1 MLDYTG
7 ANTHVAGQT
16 YTISSMAQS
25 SAFQNHNK
33 VCVVRSM
40 WLRAVPR
47 WRGKH
52 AEPTPEGQRRAHA
65 PVSNE
70 SVGYDKASRSDP
82 PQRAAEEKT
91 KRG

>member
-1 MLDYTG
+1 
-7 ANTHVAGQT
+7 
-16 YTISSMAQS
+16 MAQS

-52 AEPTPEGQRRAHA
+52 AEPTPEGQRRAYRPA
-65 PVSNE
+65 SNE
-70 SVGYDKASRSDP
+70 SAGYAKASGRGP
-82 PQRAAEEKT
+82 PQRAAEGANEEKVIT
-91 KRG
+91 PQKEEK